1 MQPESVEAMRTNRL
15 PENLIPIGFGP
26 EAALPGYRFGLGFS
40 VLTDADATPYGDNDG
55 VFRWFGY
62 GSTYF
67 WVDPVDDLVGLVM
80 TQLAPPT
87 LVQLEPEFQ
96 GLVYEAL
103 QP

>member
-1 MQPESVEAMRTNRL
+1 MVLIVSDGKDSASDIGWREVRKRAVAEEVMIYAIGMEVEY
-15 PENLIPIGFGP
+15 F
-26 EAALPGYRFGLGFS
+26 
-40 VLTDADATPYGDNDG
+40 DG
-55 VFRWFGY
+55 VRNRRT
-62 GSTYF
+62 SP
-67 WVDPVDDLVGLVM
+67 DRSLRRLVGLVM